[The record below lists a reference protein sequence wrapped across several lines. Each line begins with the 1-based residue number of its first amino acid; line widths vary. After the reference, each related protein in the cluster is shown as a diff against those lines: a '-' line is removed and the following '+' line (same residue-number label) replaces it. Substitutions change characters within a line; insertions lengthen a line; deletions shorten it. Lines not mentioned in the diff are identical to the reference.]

1 MKLKSTLK
9 LLIISGVCCTIVDR
23 AILAYIHQNFSNEEE
38 YKKTEVLKYPI
49 LHSSLALDNSQS
61 GLGVFSGPMFD
72 IKGKPVGGI
81 RGFGKS
87 DSPILSYEECIN
99 KGSNFNLD
107 SLTYI
112 MCIDTITCKTN
123 MFPSYDS
130 NYGDMAY
137 RYANDEEYARN
148 KIILQN
154 GNYLMIKGGISPLH
168 IRHQHD
174 NTKTLR
180 VAFGT
185 DGDGNYVF
193 VKYFGT
199 LRGLQ
204 EYLKKTFGR
213 DNPEFIRTHAAKYTQ
228 AAFLYMDGNNIVFDG
243 KYYIARRKSFFN
255 DKIGIVKLAKLIYL
269 KNVKHLEVKQ
279 KSK

>member
-1 MKLKSTLK
+1 MKLKNVLK
-9 LLIISGVCCTIVDR
+9 LLIISGAGCTIVDR
-23 AILAYIHQNFSNEEE
+23 AIIAYIHQNFSNEEE

-49 LHSSLALDNSQS
+49 LNSSLTLDNTQS
-61 GLGVFSGPMFD
+61 GVGVFSGPMFD
-72 IKGKPVGGI
+72 IRGKPVGGI
-81 RGFGKS
+81 RGFRES
-87 DSPILSYEECIN
+87 DSPILSHEECIV
-99 KGSNFNLD
+99 KGDNFNLD

-123 MFPSYDS
+123 MFPSHDP

-137 RYANDEEYARN
+137 QYANDEEYARN

-154 GNYLMIKGGISPLH
+154 GNYLMLKGGICPL
-168 IRHQHD
+168 RVRSQHD
-174 NTKTLR
+174 NAEALR

-199 LRGLQ
+199 IRGLQ

-213 DNPEFIRTHAAKYTQ
+213 DNPDFIRTHAEKYTK

-243 KYYIARRKSFFN
+243 KYYIARRQSFFN
-255 DKIGIVKLAKLIYL
+255 DKIGVVKLAKLLYL
-269 KNVKHLEVKQ
+269 KNAKHLQIKQ